1 MRTELVK
8 TARQRMAGLCSRREY
23 CRADILKKLEPLGLE
38 GEECARV
45 LDDLQAEG
53 YIDEARYARSF
64 VNDRFRLHQWG
75 RRKIRYELVG
85 RGIAESLADAALA
98 GIGEEEYREVIR
110 KLAGRKLAQLPAA
123 DAWVLRN
130 KLVQHLVQKG
140 FEPEIAQSA
149 AADLV
154 AAKGRQA

>member
-8 TARQRMAGLCSRREY
+8 IARQRMAGLCSRREY
-23 CRADILKKLEPLGLE
+23 SRADILKKLEPFGLD

-45 LDDLQAEG
+45 LAELQAEG

-64 VNDRFRLHQWG
+64 VNDRFRLHHWG
-75 RRKIRYELVG
+75 RRKIRYELIG
-85 RGIAESLADAALA
+85 RGISEWMTDAALA
-98 GIGEEEYREVIR
+98 GIGEEEYREVVR
-110 KLAGRKLAQLPAA
+110 KLAARKLAQLPAA

-140 FEPEIAQSA
+140 FEPVIAQSVASELIA
-149 AADLV
+149 AQGHPD
-154 AAKGRQA
+154 